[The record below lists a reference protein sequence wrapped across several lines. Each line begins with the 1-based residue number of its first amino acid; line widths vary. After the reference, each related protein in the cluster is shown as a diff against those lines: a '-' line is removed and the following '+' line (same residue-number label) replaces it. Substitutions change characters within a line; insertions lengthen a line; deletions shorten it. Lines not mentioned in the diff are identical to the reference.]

1 MAKVIV
7 YQDPETGR
15 AVVLVPAYHDRAR
28 PQGDTGEALLRRII
42 ERSVPRG
49 PDGAQAAYWVVEEAL
64 LPTDRT
70 FRDAW
75 RCAAGTVDVDL
86 PKARGIHMDAI
97 RRARDEALSR
107 LDAPYLE
114 AVEKGDAGRREEVAR
129 RKQALRD
136 IPQTFDLA
144 PAATP
149 EELEDLWPP
158 DLARPDLIEPQPTPT
173 QPPPGSAA
181 PKLVASGSTADP
193 AAAQPTPPPLAAPE
207 TAGREP
213 APPPP
218 PPGSAA
224 PKPAR
229 RGRTQ

>member
-49 PDGAQAAYWVVEEAL
+49 PDGAQAAYWVVDDTQVPA
-64 LPTDRT
+64 DRT

-75 RCAAGTVDVDL
+75 RCAAGAVDVGL
-86 PKARGIHMDAI
+86 PQARGIHMDAI

-158 DLARPDLIEPQPTPT
+158 DLAAPDLIEPQPTP
-173 QPPPGSAA
+173 P
-181 PKLVASGSTADP
+181 D
-193 AAAQPTPPPLAAPE
+193 LAAPE
-207 TAGREP
+207 TAAQEP
-213 APPPP
+213 APTQPAAP
-218 PPGSAA
+218 PPGSASS
-224 PKPAR
+224 KPAR
-229 RGRTQ
+229 RGRAQ